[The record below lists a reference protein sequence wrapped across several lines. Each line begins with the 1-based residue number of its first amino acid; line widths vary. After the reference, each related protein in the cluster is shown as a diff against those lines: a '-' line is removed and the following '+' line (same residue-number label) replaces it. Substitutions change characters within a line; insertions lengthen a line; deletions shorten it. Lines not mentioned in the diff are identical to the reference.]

1 MGPGTKAP
9 CNLFVILAPLLRLLP
24 SELFLPGVRKTR
36 GRVRG
41 RGRCLPSFK
50 RVLFFFLTLILN
62 LKQYS
67 FFFSFFFLKID
78 PTPRFTEGPLLV
90 KDLWF

>member
-9 CNLFVILAPLLRLLP
+9 CNLFVILVPLLRLLP

-50 RVLFFFLTLILN
+50 RVLFFFSN
-62 LKQYS
+62 PNPKLKTV
-67 FFFSFFFLKID
+67 FFFFFF
-78 PTPRFTEGPLLV
+78 FFF
-90 KDLWF
+90 KDRPHPAFY